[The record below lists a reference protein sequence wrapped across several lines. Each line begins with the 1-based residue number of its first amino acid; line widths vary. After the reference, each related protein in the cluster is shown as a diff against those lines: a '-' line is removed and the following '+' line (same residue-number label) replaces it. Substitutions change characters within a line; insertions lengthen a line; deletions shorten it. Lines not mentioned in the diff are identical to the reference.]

1 LNFISFVRNNTV
13 PNGIAANLTSSNL
26 RFDATLG
33 KVIYDNVAAGI
44 DSPIDFG
51 DDGNDAGAWDSEF
64 TLGVEDFVVKDLMI
78 FYESQTK
85 RLNIQHSS
93 AEPLNIEIYNLL
105 GAKVFTIKNI
115 SNVQSIYL
123 EQLKNG
129 VYIVAGKVSGK
140 TFSKKILI
148 GG

>member
-1 LNFISFVRNNTV
+1 MT
-13 PNGIAANLTSSNL
+13 ASNL

-64 TLGVEDFVVKDLMI
+64 TTLGVEDLVVKDLMI
-78 FYESQTK
+78 FYESKTK
-85 RLNIQHSS
+85 RLYIQHSS
-93 AEPLNIEIYNLL
+93 AEPLNIEIYSLL
-105 GAKVFTIKNI
+105 GAKVYTVKNM
-115 SNVQSIYL
+115 SNPQSIYL
-123 EQLKNG
+123 EHLKNG
-129 VYIVAGKVSGK
+129 VYIVVGKVSGK
-140 TFSKKILI
+140 TFSRKIVI

>member
-1 LNFISFVRNNTV
+1 
-13 PNGIAANLTSSNL
+13 
-26 RFDATLG
+26 
-33 KVIYDNVAAGI
+33 
-44 DSPIDFG
+44 
-51 DDGNDAGAWDSEF
+51 
-64 TLGVEDFVVKDLMI
+64 MI

-93 AEPLNIEIYNLL
+93 VNPLNIEIYNLL

-129 VYIVAGKVSGK
+129 VYILVGKVSGK
-140 TFSKKILI
+140 TFSRKIVI